1 MKHLKRFNEAVT
13 EGLDKEYLDM
23 VFINF
28 IDRGI
33 ETKLSPNNM
42 VYTLEI
48 KYEMISSIGRL
59 KTYLDQ
65 AKEDTLDIESGMAK
79 VKIEIPK
86 ACYTLYLKDQTILFK
101 IYKNLTIQSSP
112 NPEGIREVEG
122 WDPDNDDFFDDDE
135 AGEEDR
141 HATWLRNR

>member
-1 MKHLKRFNEAVT
+1 MKHLKRFNEAAID
-13 EGLDKEYLDM
+13 GLDKEYIDM

-33 ETKLSPNNM
+33 DTKLSPNNM
-42 VYTLEI
+42 VYILEI
-48 KYEMISSIGRL
+48 KYEMVSSIGRL

-65 AKEDTLDIESGMAK
+65 AKEDALDIESGMAK
-79 VKIEIPK
+79 VKIEIPN
-86 ACYTLYLKDQTILFK
+86 ACYTLYLKDQTIIFK
-101 IYKNLTIQSSP
+101 IYKDLTIQSSP
-112 NPEGIREVEG
+112 NPEGQEIEPEG
-122 WDPDNDDFFDDDE
+122 WDDDEFFDDDE